1 MHHILLLLILR
12 IRLGVEVIPE
22 GVEDDTMEVLFELL
36 VVVLVD
42 LHLLDE
48 IIFWRLDFGLILR
61 DPQMARRGIEGLR
74 ALKFFSVL

>member
-22 GVEDDTMEVLFELL
+22 GVEDNAMEVLFELL

-48 IIFWRLDFGLILR
+48 IIFWWLDFGLILR
-61 DPQMARRGIEGLR
+61 DAQMT
-74 ALKFFSVL
+74 